1 MHLTPRLPSPKNFTQ
16 GSKIFMKL
24 FTPLVQFLLSTVI
37 LTTAVH
43 ANADTIFGIYAGAS
57 TWETEYSGDVGKP
70 SASANDLGMDGNN
83 NNFYY
88 IAIEHPII
96 FFPNIKLQQTN
107 ITSSQSSTIDNN
119 FSIGNIGY
127 PSGTTVATDFDL
139 SYTDAALYYELLD
152 NWITLDIGITLRKY
166 SGHLQA
172 KSATLTDKTNI
183 DMSVPLTY
191 GRVQFDLPLTGFFA
205 GFEGN
210 YISFDGNDLADYSA
224 KIGYLFD
231 SALDL
236 GIEAGFRSVNMNI
249 VDGDVHTDLDIK
261 GPYVAAIFH
270 F

>member
-1 MHLTPRLPSPKNFTQ
+1 
-16 GSKIFMKL
+16 MKL
-24 FTPLVQFLLSTVI
+24 LAPLVQFSFSTFI
-37 LTTAVH
+37 LTTACH
-43 ANADTIFGIYAGAS
+43 TNADTIFGIYAGAS
-57 TWETEYSGDVGKP
+57 TWQSEYTGEVGKP
-70 SASANDLGMDGNN
+70 SISAEDLGMDDNSNN
-83 NNFYY
+83 YYY

-96 FFPNIKLQQTN
+96 FFPNIKLQQNN
-107 ITSSQSSTIDNN
+107 ITSSQSSMIDNN

-127 PSGTTVATDFDL
+127 LSGTTVATDFDL

-152 NWITLDIGITLRKY
+152 NWITLDIGVTLRKY

-172 KSATLTDKTNI
+172 ESATLTDKTNI
-183 DMSVPLTY
+183 DISVPLAY

-205 GFEGN
+205 GVEGN

-236 GIEAGFRSVNMNI
+236 GIEAGFRSVNMNTD
-249 VDGDVHTDLDIK
+249 DGDVHTDLDIK
-261 GPYVAAIFH
+261 GPYAAAIFH

>member
-1 MHLTPRLPSPKNFTQ
+1 
-16 GSKIFMKL
+16 MKL
-24 FTPLVQFLLSTVI
+24 FRPLVQFSLSTFI
-37 LTTAVH
+37 LTAAVH
-43 ANADTIFGIYAGAS
+43 TNADTIFGIYAGAG
-57 TWETEYSGDVGKP
+57 TWQSEYTGEIGKP
-70 SASANDLGMDGNN
+70 STSADDLGMDESN

-96 FFPNIKLQQTN
+96 FFPNIKLQQNN
-107 ITSSQSSTIDNN
+107 ITNSQSSMIDNN

-152 NWITLDIGITLRKY
+152 NWVTLDIGVTLRKY
-166 SGHLQA
+166 SGYLQA
-172 KSATLTDKTNI
+172 KSSTLTDKTDI
-183 DMSVPLTY
+183 DISVPLAY

-205 GFEGN
+205 GLEGN

-236 GIEAGFRSVNMNI
+236 GIEAGYRAVNLNI
-249 VDGDVHTDLDIK
+249 DDGDVHTNLDIK